1 MGLVF
6 QDWALFPHLTA
17 ARNVAYGLTRGE
29 VSAGRVEATLEMV
42 GLGHLADRYPHQL
55 SGGQAQRV
63 ALARALAP
71 RPRVL
76 LFDEPFSNL
85 DTELR
90 VKVRSDVAGLMREV
104 GMTSIFVTHDQEEA
118 FVLGDRVAVMRQ
130 GRVVQVGSPSEVYET
145 PATPWVRAAATV
157 VSQWSQVIPSTA
169 RRIGS
174 WAVSFRSGCVVM
186 TSTYTFNHT

>member
-1 MGLVF
+1 VGLVF

-42 GLGHLADRYPHQL
+42 GLGHLADRYRTSCREVRL
-55 SGGQAQRV
+55 SGSPWPELSPPGRG
-63 ALARALAP
+63 
-71 RPRVL
+71 
-76 LFDEPFSNL
+76 FSCSTSPFRIWTPSSGS
-85 DTELR
+85 R
-90 VKVRSDVAGLMREV
+90 SRSDVAGLMREV

-145 PATPWVRAAATV
+145 PPL
-157 VSQWSQVIPSTA
+157 P
-169 RRIGS
+169 G
-174 WAVSFRSGCVVM
+174 
-186 TSTYTFNHT
+186 

>member
-1 MGLVF
+1 
-6 QDWALFPHLTA
+6 
-17 ARNVAYGLTRGE
+17 
-29 VSAGRVEATLEMV
+29 
-42 GLGHLADRYPHQL
+42 
-55 SGGQAQRV
+55 
-63 ALARALAP
+63 
-71 RPRVL
+71 
-76 LFDEPFSNL
+76 
-85 DTELR
+85 
-90 VKVRSDVAGLMREV
+90 
-104 GMTSIFVTHDQEEA
+104 MTSIFVTHDQEEA